1 MKRSITISIVLLIFS
16 FTMGCISLR
25 ENIDFLEKETE
36 KIQSEDVISTLCTA
50 ETAIISEITVVPDT
64 TAINGTE
71 YVLNIN
77 SMKFHYPTCGS
88 GKMIS
93 EKNREYYFGVREELI
108 QKGYSPCGN
117 CHP

>member
-1 MKRSITISIVLLIFS
+1 MKRNITLLIVLLVLTV
-16 FTMGCISLR
+16 TMGCISLSDK
-25 ENIDFLEKETE
+25 IDFLEKETAE
-36 KIQSEDVISTLCTA
+36 LKSEDVVSTLCTV
-50 ETAIISEITVVPDT
+50 EITIIPEITIVPDT
-64 TAINGTE
+64 IVLSGTE
-71 YVLNIN
+71 YVLNTN

-88 GKMIS
+88 GKLMS